1 MSSEEAAAPIFAA
14 EHAVDE
20 VNDTPNMATSPA
32 RQLSSPFEEP
42 QPASAHENETKP
54 QTIATPEDP
63 ASLTKRPPKM
73 RLKLSMRKLPT
84 LANRKLT
91 GTTPRPD
98 PNNSDEEDEVKATIV
113 DSDDAAEDQATA
125 AVLGGETSSQTDPG
139 AAAVPSKPKRRTVNN
154 PSRQIRLPPIA
165 SPGLYMAPPSLV
177 PKEKIAKNGF
187 IAPADVFDYNME
199 LTGYTRENRTKRPH
213 RGSSVTRTI
222 GDMFDSNVALSL
234 RFPPL
239 IPPANERQQVDDHKD
254 DMEVDGETKLF
265 DLRQRLINS
274 LTRKNGREMMATS
287 EASSSRKR
295 HKPLRI
301 SDMVPVSLSIT
312 YPEDFVNNQIKYVE
326 DVNRREQA
334 IINYQDAL
342 FLAQSAVSD
351 DGSDDNNNDTLKDAR
366 LPAVPPIPNPPTP
379 PHLKDLSGL
388 ETKLYQ
394 DHGNTAICLPK
405 GKDDFV
411 AHLDP
416 NCFHVVSGRYFG
428 LSSNFIAD
436 PNFVGP
442 NAPGI
447 AGMNA
452 SGGSGLATSSSGGGI
467 SGAMALTLSTT
478 YNGTT
483 AGSAAAFRGASTA
496 PTSVNPSQNGKA
508 SPLSSTDDTTGASTA
523 MLRNELTVSKL
534 EPAGEVKDIGPRPTA
549 FYADLK
555 SIFDEEGPMAHSMKE
570 CIIKAAVHAS
580 RSGHHGV
587 SWLGADGETYPDI
600 SKAFAL
606 HAGVKPCLR
615 CKNNK
620 QGAYHCRLRRKH
632 KDLDYD
638 GGDSPTV
645 LSPLLLAPM
654 ESLRLPALTT

>member
-1 MSSEEAAAPIFAA
+1 MSSEEIAVA
-14 EHAVDE
+14 EDHAVHDA
-20 VNDTPNMATSPA
+20 NDTQKSASPA
-32 RQLSSPFEEP
+32 RQEADHSQPEQ
-42 QPASAHENETKP
+42 QPASGLGKEIHNP
-54 QTIATPEDP
+54 QTISTPEESSS
-63 ASLTKRPPKM
+63 ATKRPPKM

-91 GTTPRPD
+91 AATTPRPD
-98 PNNSDEEDEVKATIV
+98 ANNSDDEDEVKATIV
-113 DSDDAAEDQATA
+113 DSDDAAEDQTT
-125 AVLGGETSSQTDPG
+125 VPVNGGETLTQTDPST
-139 AAAVPSKPKRRTVNN
+139 ATVPSKPKRRSVNN
-154 PSRQIRLPPIA
+154 TSRQIRLPPIA
-165 SPGLYMAPPSLV
+165 SPGLYMPPPSLV

-199 LTGYTRENRTKRPH
+199 LAGYTRENRTKRPH
-213 RGSSVTRTI
+213 RGSSVTRSI

-239 IPPANERQQVDDHKD
+239 IPPASELQLEVEHKD
-254 DMEVDGETKLF
+254 NMEVDGELKSV
-265 DLRQRLINS
+265 DLRQRLISS
-274 LTRKNGREMMATS
+274 LTRKSGG
-287 EASSSRKR
+287 EAMDIDESSSSHKR
-295 HKPLRI
+295 QKPLRI
-301 SDMVPVSLSIT
+301 SDMVPVSLCIT
-312 YPEDFVNNQIKYVE
+312 YPDDFIRKQIMYVE

-334 IINYQDAL
+334 IIKYQDAL

-351 DGSDDNNNDTLKDAR
+351 DGSDDNSNDALKDAR
-366 LPAVPPIPNPPTP
+366 LPPVPPIPDPPTP
-379 PHLKDLSGL
+379 PQLKEITGL
-388 ETKLYQ
+388 ETDLYQ
-394 DHGNTAICLPK
+394 VQGNTTICLPK
-405 GKDDFV
+405 GKEDFV
-411 AHLDP
+411 SHLDP
-416 NCFHVVSGRYFG
+416 NCFHIVTGRYFG

-447 AGMNA
+447 TGMNA

-483 AGSAAAFRGASTA
+483 AGSAAAFRGVGTV
-496 PTSVNPSQNGKA
+496 PTSANPNQSGKA
-508 SPLSSTDDTTGASTA
+508 SPLGLTA
-523 MLRNELTVSKL
+523 GIGLALTALTRKDPAAFKPELAD
-534 EPAGEVKDIGPRPTA
+534 EMKDIGPRPTA
-549 FYADLK
+549 YYADLK
-555 SIFDEEGPMAHSMKE
+555 KFFDDDGPMAQSMKE

-600 SKAFAL
+600 SKAFAM

-615 CKNNK
+615 CKSNK

-638 GGDSPTV
+638 GGNSPAV

-654 ESLRLPALTT
+654 ESLLLTAKS